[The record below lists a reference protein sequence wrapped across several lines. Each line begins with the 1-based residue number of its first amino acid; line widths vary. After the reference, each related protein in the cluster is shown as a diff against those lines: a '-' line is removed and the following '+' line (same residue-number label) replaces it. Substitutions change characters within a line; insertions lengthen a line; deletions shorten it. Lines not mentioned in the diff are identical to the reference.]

1 MGNVTMSVPCST
13 VMRDGL
19 PARNSL
25 LSPLTRVLLMSAWCS
40 SYFNPVSLT
49 PVEISLCGEHG
60 DHASRN
66 GVVRR
71 EIERAVADRGDDRS
85 VAVQVAGR
93 ATVGQ

>member
-49 PVEISLCGEHG
+49 PVEISLWENTETMRPAT
-60 DHASRN
+60 ASSA
-66 GVVRR
+66 GKSSAPSQ
-71 EIERAVADRGDDRS
+71 IAVTIDPSPCR
-85 VAVQVAGR
+85 
-93 ATVGQ
+93 

>member
-49 PVEISLCGEHG
+49 PVEISLWENTETM
-60 DHASRN
+60 RP
-66 GVVRR
+66 
-71 EIERAVADRGDDRS
+71 ERAVADRGDDRS